1 MWGFSTPT
9 PLIVWVH
16 SSCPFFLVC
25 GVWRKWKWP
34 CMQVLLHEWETSS
47 GQPGV
52 MGSHAYGFMHV
63 RKGWEWAE
71 NEYWWEKWVS
81 WAFEKWARGVER
93 EDGGDGYV
101 GKKDDEVRVT
111 MHFGPHAH
119 GEMVEVS
126 WKWVRWA
133 SKKGGGVMRIKQ
145 TLEHKT
151 HDDTEPHYKWHPWA

>member
-1 MWGFSTPT
+1 MSEKR
-9 PLIVWVH
+9 VV
-16 SSCPFFLVC
+16 
-25 GVWRKWKWP
+25 
-34 CMQVLLHEWETSS
+34 